1 MKILSLNLILILAI
15 LPVLS
20 SCDIARRI
28 EEKSARVN
36 QYENVALRLAKENR
50 ELKVKISQLD
60 YEIQQL
66 KAEKKFLDLK
76 LRDKTLGR
84 GIASVATP
92 KYVVPKNDL
101 VKFGTYKWT
110 PGQLL
115 AVAENSFEK
124 KDYEKSAQ
132 FFQAMLANFPKS
144 KKVNDRVL
152 FQAGV
157 SAYETGKHYD
167 WTLGN
172 LEQLVSMYPASQYYR
187 GAKLWLA
194 LTNLKLGNT
203 DKFYNTVEEFR
214 KKYRNTPE
222 WKILRSHY
230 EEIITKYKK

>member
-1 MKILSLNLILILAI
+1 MKSVILNLTVVLAI
-15 LPVLS
+15 IPLIS
-20 SCDIARRI
+20 SCDLVNRI
-28 EEKSARVN
+28 EEKSARIN
-36 QYENVALRLAKENR
+36 QYESVALGLAKENR
-50 ELKVKISQLD
+50 GLKVKISQLE

-76 LRDKTLGR
+76 LRDKSLGR

-92 KYVVPKNDL
+92 KYVVPKKDM
-101 VKFGTYKWT
+101 VKFHTYKWT

-124 KDYEKSAQ
+124 KEYEKSAQ

-144 KKVNDRVL
+144 KKVDDRVL

-187 GAKLWLA
+187 GAKLWIA